1 MPTNGYIKIT
11 LLMRVVP
18 LTKHSV
24 IPMVLVVQL
33 RSNARIVFQ
42 IKDVGLKTELKFME
56 LTNMV
61 MLLEN
66 KTSLMKFIK
75 EVQLLALLLSQK
87 NFSITLEVFSQ
98 TKLEEKT
105 LITILVLLVGEKKMV
120 LNIGLLETLGEVIG
134 EKEEMSD

>member
-66 KTSLMKFIK
+66 KTSLMKYIK
-75 EVQLLALLLSQK
+75 EVQLLALSLSQK
-87 NFSITLEVFSQ
+87 NFLITLEVFSK
-98 TKLEEKT
+98 TKLEERT
-105 LITILVLLVGEKKMV
+105 LIMILVLLVGEKKMV
-120 LNIGLLETLGEVIG
+120 LNIGLLEIPGEAIG
-134 EKEEMSD
+134 EKEEM